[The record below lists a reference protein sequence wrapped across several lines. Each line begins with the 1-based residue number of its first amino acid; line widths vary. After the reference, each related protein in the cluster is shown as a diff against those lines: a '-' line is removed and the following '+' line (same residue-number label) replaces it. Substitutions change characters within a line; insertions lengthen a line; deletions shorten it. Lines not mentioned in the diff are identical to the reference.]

1 MSRVIVFSR
10 YFPGYNLLNGEPTY
24 FVEKILNQDPILKM
38 MYKDGWKDEGYKEYL
53 LYLNER
59 KIMEGELTYQTVIDF
74 YRSLNKDIT
83 DCKLHTI
90 RGAHRWKTGDKFS
103 PRVWSGKP
111 RRSPQI
117 IFAPDIDVKKT
128 WDFTVKKYV
137 DVWYTHFGNYSIP
150 DNVPLKCSML
160 QTVAR
165 NDGLSIDDFLD
176 WFKFP
181 QLFRGQIICWY
192 ENVNY

>member
-1 MSRVIVFSR
+1 MSRIVTFSR
-10 YFPGYNLLNGEPTY
+10 YFPGYHLLKGKPTY
-24 FVEKILNQDPILKM
+24 FVEKILNQLMP
-38 MYKDGWKDEGYKEYL
+38 GWSNDDSYCRL
-53 LYLNER
+53 LIELNQK
-59 KIMEGELTYQTVIDF
+59 KINAGKLTVQQIIDF
-74 YRSLNKDIT
+74 WRTLDTRQHGI
-83 DCKLHTI
+83 KLHTI
-90 RGAHRWKTGDKFS
+90 RAGHSKKQGQFLTPA
-103 PRVWSGKP
+103 VWSGRP
-111 RRSPQI
+111 YHDPQI

-137 DVWYTHFGNYSIP
+137 DVWYTDFGNYSIP

-181 QLFRGQIICWY
+181 QQFQGQIIAWD